1 MADDRVRGGF
11 DRHVVFHGGHVAGL
25 DFVVG
30 VAVVGVVAPDTVAVL
45 EDVDAE
51 ELVVLLELPHPAS
64 TNSPA
69 TKAKIETVGIERL
82 FVAPERVATAPT
94 VLSLISQILPVDR
107 QPLSGSWLG
116 LGVDNHVDDV
126 RYLLA

>member
-1 MADDRVRGGF
+1 LLPPLDAAALAAVE
-11 DRHVVFHGGHVAGL
+11 VLAGL

-30 VAVVGVVAPDTVAVL
+30 VAVVGVVAPDTVAALVG
-45 EDVDAE
+45 VDAE

-69 TKAKIETVGIERL
+69 IRARIETVGIERL

-94 VLSLISQILPVDR
+94 VSSLISQILHWFGAV
-107 QPLSGSWLG
+107 LKI
-116 LGVDNHVDDV
+116 DV
-126 RYLLA
+126 H